1 MKYVKSKRKLRE
13 KALRKAK
20 TLMDTQMPR
29 NTNFTSNAARERIS
43 EIIIEMIFKE
53 FAVEEKSKGMMAKL
67 SKLRKRS

>member
-13 KALRKAK
+13 KALQKAK

-29 NTNFTSNAARERIS
+29 NTNFTSNAARQKIS

>member
-13 KALRKAK
+13 KALKKAK

-29 NTNFTSNAARERIS
+29 NTNFTSNAARQRIS

>member
-29 NTNFTSNAARERIS
+29 NTNFTSNAARQRIS